1 MCYHYL
7 YILCVC
13 VLSVN
18 CVYLFVICINQK
30 YKKQIKINN
39 TINNTVQQINANNS
53 GSLGLVV
60 DEERETKRY

>member
-1 MCYHYL
+1 ML
-7 YILCVC
+7 FVD
-13 VLSVN
+13 

-30 YKKQIKINN
+30 YKIQNKYN
-39 TINNTVQQINANNS
+39 NNTVQQIKANNS